1 MDVDSPTLPTKGR
14 RYGVAVLAVIAVAVA
29 LLGLL
34 VAQTSRH
41 SIDSARMNVAGRQRV
56 LSERLVAQS
65 LLARDAPPGERELW
79 RPRIDATVSELRTAS
94 QQLRP
99 MSAEGVV
106 IPSGTRVADDYET
119 LIFLQDSVKEAS
131 QRVASDAATP
141 GEADSLL
148 AQQKRLAVA
157 TEHVVDEFER
167 EWSHQIDRLL
177 QIEAA
182 CVILLL
188 IALVLGARLVI
199 QPTQVQLRATTEAL
213 AESEARAR
221 AVLDAMPDGMILSS
235 ASGEVLSTNPSA
247 RRILGLPG
255 DAPPTVVAEIAA
267 ALSSE
272 NGAPIQQE
280 ELPGRITIRTGKP
293 LTNVMLSKKE
303 LDGSTVWLSANTSPL
318 FRPDSTEPHA
328 AVTILRDVTEA
339 KEMERER
346 ATQAEAREQQNQEL
360 LAQAEALERG
370 EARFRSLV
378 ETAAS
383 AIVGLDRQGRVFE
396 WNREAEALFGV
407 SKAHAMGQ
415 NYIERFVTPPHR
427 KRMREQLG
435 NIVAGRT
442 LRNHL
447 GPVKSM
453 SGERHM
459 VLWNITPLRL
469 RPGVPAHGLIAAGTD
484 VTEREAS
491 DERFR
496 MLFERSTDAHMLY
509 DAEGIIDC
517 NDATLR
523 MLRAPS
529 RESLVGRRPVELSPM
544 RQPDGRL
551 SVVVGGQ
558 MRERARITGYHR
570 FEWTHRRIDGT
581 EFPVEVTLTPI
592 RMHGRDVIL
601 AVWHDIA
608 ERKAIE
614 DALRLA
620 KDAAESANRM
630 KSDFMTRMNHELR
643 TPLTAIIGFSN
654 VLLKGRKGELTPEA
668 AVYADRILQNGKH
681 LLSLINQIL
690 DVAKVESGRME
701 IEHETVV
708 LGDLVNDTLSML
720 ESTAEA
726 KGIVLRK
733 DIPDRVASFVTDPG
747 KLRQILINLVGNAI
761 KFTNEGE
768 VLVQVTTGP
777 ISGQPRDIIVRDTG
791 IGIPAERLE
800 RIFEPFEQGDSSTRR
815 EFGGTGL
822 GLAIVRSYAQ
832 LIEATVTVESEVGVG
847 TTFAVHLADSHEPMT
862 DSSPIATPA
871 DGSATIV
878 RQSDSLTV

>member
-1 MDVDSPTLPTKGR
+1 MSGATDSPTRGR
-14 RYGVAVLAVIAVAVA
+14 RYAVAVLAVLAVAVA

-34 VAQTSRH
+34 VAQTSRQ
-41 SIDSARMNVAGRQRV
+41 SIAGARMNVAGRQRV
-56 LSERLVAQS
+56 LTERLVAQS
-65 LLARDAPPGERELW
+65 LLARTAPPGERELW
-79 RPRIDATVSELRTAS
+79 VPRIDATVSELRTAS

-99 MSAEGVV
+99 MSAGGVV
-106 IPSGTRVADDYET
+106 MPSGTRVADDYET

-131 QRVASDAATP
+131 HRVSAEASSPAQI
-141 GEADSLL
+141 DSLL

-157 TEHVVDEFER
+157 TEHVVDELER
-167 EWSHQIDRLL
+167 EWSRQVDRLL

-188 IALVLGARLVI
+188 IALVLGVRIAL
-199 QPTQVQLRATTEAL
+199 QPTQAQLRATIDAL
-213 AESEARAR
+213 EESEARAR
-221 AVLDAMPDGMILSS
+221 AVLDAMPDGMILTD
-235 ASGEVLSTNPSA
+235 ASGQIVSSNPSA
-247 RRILGLPG
+247 RRILGLPA
-255 DAPPTVVAEIAA
+255 DAPMSAIAEHARQLRNESGEIV
-267 ALSSE
+267 
-272 NGAPIQQE
+272 PVE
-280 ELPGRITIRTGKP
+280 ELPSRVTLRTGKP
-293 LTNVMLSKKE
+293 VTDVVLSTGE
-303 LDGSTVWLSANTSPL
+303 PDGAGKYLSANTSPL
-318 FRPDSTEPHA
+318 VRPETGETHA
-328 AVTILRDVTEA
+328 VVTIFRDVTDA
-339 KEMERER
+339 RLIERER
-346 ATQAEAREQQNQEL
+346 AAQAEARELQNQEL
-360 LAQAEALERG
+360 IAQAEALERG

-415 NYIERFVTPPHR
+415 NYIEKFVTPAHR
-427 KRMREQLG
+427 KRMREMLG
-435 NIVAGRT
+435 GIVAGRT

-469 RPGVPAHGLIAAGTD
+469 GPGAPAHGLIAAGTD

-529 RESLVGRRPVELSPM
+529 RASLVGRRPVELSPL

-558 MRERARITGYHR
+558 MREKARITGYHR
-570 FEWTHRRIDGT
+570 FEWTHRRLDGT

-620 KDAAESANRM
+620 KDAAESANKT

-654 VLLKGRKGELTPEA
+654 VMLKGRKGALTPEA
-668 AVYADRILQNGKH
+668 AIYTERILHNGKH

-701 IEHETVV
+701 LEHETVV
-708 LGDLVNDTLSML
+708 LADLVNETLSML

-726 KGIVLRK
+726 KGLTLKRE
-733 DIPDRVASFVTDPG
+733 IPERVAPFITDPG
-747 KLRQILINLVGNAI
+747 KLKQILINLVGNAI
-761 KFTNEGE
+761 KFTSEGE
-768 VLVQVTTGP
+768 VTVQVVVGP
-777 ISGQPRDIIVRDTG
+777 ITGQPRDIIVRDTG

-800 RIFEPFEQGDSSTRR
+800 KIFEPFEQGDSSMRR

-832 LIEATVTVESEVGVG
+832 LIEASVTVESEVGVG
-847 TTFAVHLADSHEPMT
+847 TTFTVHLPDSHEPLT

-871 DGSATIV
+871 DGASVIV
-878 RQSDSLTV
+878 RQSDSLAV